1 MGSAKVSGA
10 ELFRP
15 DGTYMKFLDSGVITG
30 KWSLCDKCLKPK
42 PMLELQDIA
51 DLMWLCK
58 DCR

>member
-1 MGSAKVSGA
+1 VSEA
-10 ELFRP
+10 EVFRP

-30 KWSLCDKCLKPK
+30 KWALCDKCLKPK
-42 PMLELQDIA
+42 PMLELRDIA